1 MDKGPEWWVKIADF
15 GVSKR
20 ATEGLTALRTQ
31 KGTPA
36 FMAPE
41 VLGFIQ
47 LNDES
52 NDSYTNAVDIWS
64 LSVIT
69 FFILTGEIL
78 FKDLRRL
85 GQYVAGNFK
94 FPLNV
99 LLVNKVS
106 GQGCD
111 FLKSSMASKSE
122 DRPRANEC
130 LQHSWLD
137 FLIEEAA
144 PDTPRYYFL

>member
-1 MDKGPEWWVKIADF
+1 MGQVADF

-31 KGTPA
+31 RGTPA

-47 LNDES
+47 SNDES

-78 FKDLRRL
+78 FKDPRRL
-85 GQYVAGNFK
+85 GQYVAGTLNF
-94 FPLNV
+94 L
-99 LLVNKVS
+99 
-106 GQGCD
+106 
-111 FLKSSMASKSE
+111 
-122 DRPRANEC
+122 
-130 LQHSWLD
+130 
-137 FLIEEAA
+137 
-144 PDTPRYYFL
+144 